1 MKNKLVAGFMAATMM
16 LSVMSTG
23 VFAKELNPDSETN
36 KAGDTQV
43 TATVEEN
50 ENKAAYVIE
59 IPDKVD
65 FGKIQQ
71 PETEGNA
78 YSTKDITVSCIQAD
92 NLAAGSGIA
101 VLVKDATATQSTDPF
116 CLTHNT
122 HSDCVL
128 NYEIM
133 NNNDESIQNGTWYA
147 NGFLFNLF
155 TGAGQEATDKLRLN
169 RNQLYNKGV
178 DPKVVGVEVISDAIL
193 GKGLKEAAA
202 YTYEN
207 TEKVLKEV
215 WPELVD

>member
-16 LSVMSTG
+16 VSGMSTG

-50 ENKAAYVIE
+50 ENKADYIIS
-59 IPDKVD
+59 IPETVD

-78 YSTKDITVSCIQAD
+78 YSYKDITVSCIKAD
-92 NLAAGSGIA
+92 NLGAGNGIA
-101 VLVKDATATQSTDPF
+101 VLVKDASAAESSDPF
-116 CLTHNT
+116 RLTHNT
-122 HSDCVL
+122 NSDCVL

-133 NNNDESIQNGTWYA
+133 NKDESIQNGTWYS

-155 TGAGQEATDKLRLN
+155 TGAGQEATDQLRLN
-169 RNQLYNKGV
+169 RNQLYNRDLSIWGGQYTGTLNFYTKIV
-178 DPKVVGVEVISDAIL
+178 DVHAQ
-193 GKGLKEAAA
+193 
-202 YTYEN
+202 
-207 TEKVLKEV
+207 
-215 WPELVD
+215 

>member
-16 LSVMSTG
+16 VSVMSTG

-71 PETEGNA
+71 PETEGNV
-78 YSTKDITVSCIQAD
+78 YSYKDITVSCIKAD
-92 NLAAGSGIA
+92 NLGAGNGIA
-101 VLVKDATATQSTDPF
+101 VLVKDASAAESSDPF
-116 CLTHNT
+116 RLTHNEN
-122 HSDCVL
+122 SDCAL
-128 NYEIM
+128 TYEIM
-133 NNNDESIQNGTWYA
+133 NSDESIQNGTWYA

-169 RNQLYNKGV
+169 RNQLYNKDLSVWGGQYTGTLNFYTKIV
-178 DPKVVGVEVISDAIL
+178 DVHAQ
-193 GKGLKEAAA
+193 
-202 YTYEN
+202 
-207 TEKVLKEV
+207 
-215 WPELVD
+215 

>member
-1 MKNKLVAGFMAATMM
+1 MKKKLVAGVMATTMM
-16 LSVMSTG
+16 VSVMSTG

-101 VLVKDATATQSTDPF
+101 VLVKDATAT
-116 CLTHNT
+116 
-122 HSDCVL
+122 
-128 NYEIM
+128 
-133 NNNDESIQNGTWYA
+133 
-147 NGFLFNLF
+147 
-155 TGAGQEATDKLRLN
+155 
-169 RNQLYNKGV
+169 
-178 DPKVVGVEVISDAIL
+178 
-193 GKGLKEAAA
+193 
-202 YTYEN
+202 
-207 TEKVLKEV
+207 
-215 WPELVD
+215 

>member
-1 MKNKLVAGFMAATMM
+1 MKNKLVAGFMAAMM
-16 LSVMSTG
+16 MVSVMSTG
-23 VFAKELNPDSETN
+23 VFAKDLDPSDENK

-50 ENKAAYVIE
+50 ENKASYVIQ
-59 IPDKVD
+59 IPDMVD

-71 PETEGNA
+71 PETEGDA
-78 YSTKDITVSCIQAD
+78 YSYKDIKVSCITAD
-92 NLAAGSGIA
+92 NLAAGTAIA
-101 VLVKDATATQSTDPF
+101 VLVKDATAAESSDPF

-133 NNNDESIQNGTWYA
+133 NYNDESIQNGTWYA

-169 RNQLYNKGV
+169 RNQLYNKDLSVWGGQYTGTLNFYTKIV
-178 DPKVVGVEVISDAIL
+178 DVHA
-193 GKGLKEAAA
+193 
-202 YTYEN
+202 N
-207 TEKVLKEV
+207 
-215 WPELVD
+215 